1 MNELKISEQT
11 PREAP
16 ATAPQTRQN
25 AAPVLTIESHTEAEL
40 PKTQQDILLH
50 ELTNAYL
57 THRILSGTLGAVERH
72 AGGGLAVVYYKECR
86 VVIPLEEMVA
96 GLEDKGRFA
105 AQSPRL
111 ERLVNNMMGCEVDFL
126 IRGLEQSSRSVVAS
140 RKDAMLRKQKT
151 FYLTPGA
158 DGQPQVREGRVVQ
171 ARVVA
176 VAEKTVRLEIF
187 GVECSVLARD
197 LSWEWISDA
206 HDLYTVGDVILTRI
220 RRVDLTGTNGI
231 QVEAEPRAV
240 TENPLPARLK
250 QVREQSRYAGCVTDV
265 RKGIVYVRLHN
276 GVNAIAH
283 NCMDNR
289 LPAKKDQVSF
299 VVTHI
304 NQEQNVA
311 VGLITRIIRQAL

>member
-1 MNELKISEQT
+1 M
-11 PREAP
+11 
-16 ATAPQTRQN
+16 
-25 AAPVLTIESHTEAEL
+25 
-40 PKTQQDILLH
+40 
-50 ELTNAYL
+50 
-57 THRILSGTLGAVERH
+57 
-72 AGGGLAVVYYKECR
+72 
-86 VVIPLEEMVA
+86 
-96 GLEDKGRFA
+96 
-105 AQSPRL
+105 
-111 ERLVNNMMGCEVDFL
+111 
-126 IRGLEQSSRSVVAS
+126 
-140 RKDAMLRKQKT
+140 
-151 FYLTPGA
+151 
-158 DGQPQVREGRVVQ
+158 
-171 ARVVA
+171 
-176 VAEKTVRLEIF
+176 
-187 GVECSVLARD
+187 
-197 LSWEWISDA
+197 
-206 HDLYTVGDVILTRI
+206 ILTRI